1 MSDNARRMAKLRE
14 MAAAELSPGTDPLA
28 PNEVVVSR
36 HRDTTTSRSRRTGS
50 PSRLL
55 VSLTPAERAL
65 LDALPTNVSSA
76 AFIRSALRR
85 VAADESLHA
94 VVLAEAVN
102 ESAKARSRTHLVISP
117 HRDITT
123 S

>member
-36 HRDTTTSRSRRTGS
+36 HRDTTT
-50 PSRLL
+50 
-55 VSLTPAERAL
+55 AERAL
-65 LDALPTNVSSA
+65 PDALPTDVSSA

-94 VVLAEAVN
+94 VVLAEAVS

>member
-28 PNEVVVSR
+28 PNEVVISR
-36 HRDTTTSRSRRTGS
+36 HRDIT
-50 PSRLL
+50 
-55 VSLTPAERAL
+55 ERAL